1 VGRGRHRGQDPVE
14 EGWKM
19 GRGQRCPGSCSNR
32 EDRWSLKKRTKV
44 SLEELQPIEDK
55 VSITILK
62 LKLK

>member
-1 VGRGRHRGQDPVE
+1 
-14 EGWKM
+14 M